1 MGCTEHS
8 SSCSTEIDHPLHFRR
23 LSQGVSRG
31 WFLKGVKPLV
41 LYDVDRGL
49 VMEPMQGK
57 LASFEFDFGYTEQ
70 FCIPGV
76 TSVFFSSCDSVVGD
90 SLEFNQANRGSLH
103 V

>member
-1 MGCTEHS
+1 M
-8 SSCSTEIDHPLHFRR
+8 
-23 LSQGVSRG
+23 
-31 WFLKGVKPLV
+31 
-41 LYDVDRGL
+41 
-49 VMEPMQGK
+49 VMEPMNGK
-57 LASFEFDFGYTEQ
+57 LASSQFNFGYTEL